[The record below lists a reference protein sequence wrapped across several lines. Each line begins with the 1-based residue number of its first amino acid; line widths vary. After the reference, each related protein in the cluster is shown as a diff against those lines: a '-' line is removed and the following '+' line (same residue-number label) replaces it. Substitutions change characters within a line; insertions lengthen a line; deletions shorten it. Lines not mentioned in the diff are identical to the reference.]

1 MVILGTISQ
10 RKITMNNDDQPEA
23 AKDTIEK
30 SRVIKTIA
38 EGEVAE
44 NMKTTKN
51 MEKKKIQK
59 NMKNMKQMNILDKT
73 LR

>member
-23 AKDTIEK
+23 TKDTIEK

-51 MEKKKIQK
+51 MEKKENLEKYE
-59 NMKNMKQMNILDKT
+59 NMKQMNILDEI